1 MKIAHKGDWVQ
12 VHMVVL
18 QPEERSDKIPQE
30 TAEVPL
36 EMWAKGFLQNEEAHL
51 GDRVEIRTEIGR
63 SIRGALSAVHPGYR
77 HSFGDPIPELLH
89 VGQQLR
95 ELLREGRS

>member
-18 QPEERSDKIPQE
+18 QPEERSDKVPQE

-36 EMWAKGFLQNEEAHL
+36 EMWAKGFLQNEEARL
-51 GDRVEIRTEIGR
+51 GDQVEIRTEIGR
-63 SIRGALSAVHPGYR
+63 RIKGTLLAVHPGYT
-77 HSFGDPIPELLH
+77 HSFGNPVPELLQ

-95 ELLREGRS
+95 QLMREEKS